1 MFHATKELQKM
12 SKKVID
18 KYVYCIF
25 QTVDNN
31 LAIVGDPVL
40 GGLESERRWGKVT
53 ITSVVTLL

>member
-31 LAIVGDPVL
+31 LAIVDDPVL